1 MKDIN
6 IILNL
11 VHLLHSLYLF
21 HTIGYK
27 KFILFETE
35 NYLICGCLT
44 FYRAIKNYVSI
55 MSIENQMK
63 EIGENAKNAA
73 FELKNS
79 STTMKDNA
87 LNRMADD
94 LEKHTDSIIKANL
107 LDLENAEKN
116 NLEQS
121 KIDRLVLN
129 KDKIHKIA
137 EGLREVAAFPDPIN
151 EIISMWRRPN
161 GMDIGKI
168 RVPLGVVGIIY
179 ESRPNVTADA
189 AGLCIKSGNA
199 IILRGGSEAINSNIA
214 IADIL
219 HNAAVSAGL
228 PKNCIQVIRET
239 NRAYVDAML
248 KLKEYIDV
256 IIPRGG
262 ETLIQKVVQ
271 NSLVPTI
278 ETGIGIVSIFVNYDA
293 NFDMAD
299 KIIINSKCSYPAVCN
314 ALDKLL
320 IHESIKDE
328 YIPRIV
334 KSLRENGVEVRGD
347 QKTQELV
354 PDIIPATEVDWG
366 AEYLSLKISIRVVKN
381 IDEAIEIITR
391 YDSKHTESIIT
402 KNYQDAREFLYRVD
416 AAAVYVNAAT
426 RLTDGGVFGL
436 GAEIGI
442 STQKLHARG
451 PMGVNQLTSTKY
463 IIYGSGQIRE

>member
-1 MKDIN
+1 
-6 IILNL
+6 
-11 VHLLHSLYLF
+11 
-21 HTIGYK
+21 
-27 KFILFETE
+27 
-35 NYLICGCLT
+35 
-44 FYRAIKNYVSI
+44 
-55 MSIENQMK
+55 MK
-63 EIGENAKNAA
+63 EIGEKAKNAA
-73 FELKNS
+73 FKLKNS

-94 LEKHTDSIIKANL
+94 LEKHTDSIIKANS
-107 LDLENAEKN
+107 LDLENAKKN

-121 KIDRLVLN
+121 KIDRLILN
-129 KDKIHKIA
+129 KEKIHKIA
-137 EGLREVAAFPDPIN
+137 DGLREVAAFPDPIN
-151 EIISMWRRPN
+151 EIVSMWRRPN

-219 HNAAVSAGL
+219 HNAAVSEGL

-239 NRAYVDAML
+239 DRAYVDTML
-248 KLKEYIDV
+248 KLKGYIDV

-293 NFDMAD
+293 DFDMAD
-299 KIIINSKCSYPAVCN
+299 RIIINSKCSYPAVCN
-314 ALDKLL
+314 ALDKLI
-320 IHESIKDE
+320 IHESIKEE

-334 KSLRENGVEVRGD
+334 KLLRENGVEVRGD
-347 QKTQELV
+347 RETQELV
-354 PDIIPATEVDWG
+354 PDVIPATEEDWG

-381 IDEAIEIITR
+381 INEAIDIITK

-402 KNYQDAREFLYRVD
+402 ENYQDAREFLYRVD

>member
-1 MKDIN
+1 
-6 IILNL
+6 
-11 VHLLHSLYLF
+11 
-21 HTIGYK
+21 
-27 KFILFETE
+27 
-35 NYLICGCLT
+35 
-44 FYRAIKNYVSI
+44 

-79 STTMKDNA
+79 STMMKDNA

-334 KSLRENGVEVRGD
+334 KLLRENGVEVRGD

-354 PDIIPATEVDWG
+354 PDIILATELDWG

-416 AAAVYVNAAT
+416 AASVYVNAAT